1 MSSINTWKGDPR
13 GTSFN
18 LVIFSEGTIFKKTIG
33 PDGKSAWAKIV
44 FEEGALNWSYCD
56 WCPGPSPGSE
66 CANIHS
72 LWWNLVPIKGEPTNR
87 GQEGSHSLCFFIGP
101 EEDCW
106 AWSCQYND
114 SDSTCMW
121 STPNWSPC
129 YLEDNPELCDLY
141 RGSRPL
147 TELSTLQSVVNCSD
161 NEEKRCDPYD
171 NSKERVYSKKD
182 FVYHYGSTL
191 EWDMMSPEKVL
202 RRQMIGDTIA
212 MNNSFLSHKNVN
224 HLLDKYLET
233 FL

>member
-1 MSSINTWKGDPR
+1 MSSINKWKGNLWS
-13 GTSFN
+13 TSFN
-18 LVIFSEGTIFKKTIG
+18 LVIFSEGTIFKKTIA
-33 PDGKSAWAKIV
+33 PDGKSSWAKITL
-44 FEEGALNWSYCD
+44 EDGTLNWVYCD

-72 LWWNLVPIKGEPTNR
+72 LWWSLVPIKGEPTNR
-87 GQEGSHSLCFFIGP
+87 GQEGSHSLCFFVGP
-101 EEDCW
+101 EEDCG

-141 RGSRPL
+141 RGSVPL
-147 TELSTLQSVVNCSD
+147 TELGTLQRVDNCSD
-161 NEEKRCDPYD
+161 NEEKRYDPYD
-171 NSKERVYSKKD
+171 HEGGHYSKKE
-182 FVYHYGSTL
+182 FLNYYGSTL
-191 EWDMMSPEKVL
+191 EWDMMNPEKVL
-202 RRQMIGDTIA
+202 RRQMIGDVIA
-212 MNNSFLSHKNVN
+212 TNNRFLSHKSVN